1 MPESHLPCTEKG
13 DAQVAASTASPVV
26 ALVVVLGEV
35 AEELSHGDATL
46 VEKKKGGHV
55 WLDS

>member
-13 DAQVAASTASPVV
+13 GAQVAASSASPAV
-26 ALVVVLGEV
+26 ALAVVLGEV

-46 VEKKKGGHV
+46 VEKKKGAR
-55 WLDS
+55 LA